1 MIFKLQKI
9 KFDIGIVPNGGMHK
23 NSINFLR
30 QLNIPD
36 IRWHTYET
44 EFDDRNENHVLNRAI
59 IHECLSGFK
68 LMPELDF
75 PEEKQLKFQVYPSYD
90 LRNKWLNDI
99 AKHNG
104 HRVGGGCF

>member
-1 MIFKLQKI
+1 M
-9 KFDIGIVPNGGMHK
+9 GIVFNGGMHK

-36 IRWHTYET
+36 IRWYRRET

-68 LMPELDF
+68 LIPELDL
-75 PEEKQLKFQVYPSYD
+75 PEVK
-90 LRNKWLNDI
+90 
-99 AKHNG
+99 
-104 HRVGGGCF
+104 